1 MSVQKTESN
10 VNQEKNTPETKAGN
24 LSMSEEGTAAAS
36 PPEELKDPA
45 GDVVEEDEEQLVVFT
60 LAGEHYGVDI
70 AVVASIIKPQP
81 ITVVPRA
88 PEFIEGITNLRGTV
102 LPVVDLHRRFGLPT
116 KRAEQPPLSPPQGEE
131 VEEKRL
137 HALPDEPR
145 SPSVRE
151 EETDDS
157 RIVVVEIDSTQV
169 GLMVDTVTEVLRIPA
184 ASIEPP
190 SPIVSTVDSAFIA
203 GIAKVGGYS
212 PERDAERLIILLD
225 LDKVLSPEGQVNL

>member
-81 ITVVPRA
+81 ITAVPRA

-102 LPVVDLHRRFGLPT
+102 LPVVDLRRRFGLPT
-116 KRAEQPPLSPPQGEE
+116 KGTGQPSPISPQGQEQ
-131 VEEKRL
+131 
-137 HALPDEPR
+137 
-145 SPSVRE
+145 
-151 EETDDS
+151 ETDDT
-157 RIVVVEIDSTQV
+157 RIIVVEIDSMQV
-169 GLMVDTVTEVLRIPA
+169 GLMVDTVMEVLRLPA
-184 ASIEPP
+184 ASI
-190 SPIVSTVDSAFIA
+190 
-203 GIAKVGGYS
+203 
-212 PERDAERLIILLD
+212 
-225 LDKVLSPEGQVNL
+225 